1 MPDKQQDRFAL
12 ALAALHG
19 MCVGGT
25 VVANLLEDTPTE
37 AEKESQKKSAQ
48 EIARAAVV
56 LADAMVA
63 ELEQEPVP

>member
-1 MPDKQQDRFAL
+1 
-12 ALAALHG
+12 